1 VTNKINS
8 GVADAWSTLPWPTSH
23 TIGGHHHSMTDIAE
37 QAQSEQTPAGIAEA
51 KPHTATTDEQNGGE
65 S

>member
-1 VTNKINS
+1 
-8 GVADAWSTLPWPTSH
+8 
-23 TIGGHHHSMTDIAE
+23 MTDSAE

-51 KPHTATTDEQNGGE
+51 KPHAATPDELNGGE